1 MSKFAQS
8 HMATRGWLEDL
19 VRQSSER
26 CLAQRWEAWSE
37 GFYPHEAAAA
47 LQGSMAQD
55 EVCGYGLGQLLALV
69 LEGPDK
75 TPRYPRWQFEPA
87 VLRYMPHILKS
98 LDRLNPWNVSDFFT
112 GENDLL
118 GVSPLNALRAHQHIQ
133 VLEAALAANEDY

>member
-1 MSKFAQS
+1 MSNFAQS

-37 GFYPHEAAAA
+37 GFYAHEAAAA
-47 LQGSMAQD
+47 LRGSNAQ
-55 EVCGYGLGQLLALV
+55 EGAGGYDLGQLLALV
-69 LEGPDK
+69 LEGQDR
-75 TPRYPRWQFEPA
+75 TPRYPKWQFEPA

-112 GENDLL
+112 CENDLL
-118 GVSPLNALRAHQHIQ
+118 GGSPLTALRAHQHIQ